1 MDGEDGTG
9 KHWRVD
15 IDTLVLSFFVLM
27 CHLQPFIAWIEEVMS
42 DSTPVTVHSI
52 SYDEAEYHV
61 PQKLLEL
68 FSISAQKLGLMG
80 TSIIVR

>member
-1 MDGEDGTG
+1 
-9 KHWRVD
+9 
-15 IDTLVLSFFVLM
+15 M
-27 CHLQPFIAWIEEVMS
+27 CLLQPFIAWIEEVMS
-42 DSTPVTVHSI
+42 DPTVTVHSI